1 MHQQPDIY
9 ARLQDTALS
18 DYFRNAGDKL
28 VDESAVMSLAINSIL
43 QSEGHLNNKAI
54 ILWLIQALET
64 TDDVVTADVIRKRWR
79 LSLATPWTISN
90 VATLLARR
98 DNAFSAEPV
107 RSEQKTSLRRGFL
120 YLMAVQWALTTTHIG
135 PCPTA

>member
-1 MHQQPDIY
+1 MLISL
-9 ARLQDTALS
+9 AALS

-64 TDDVVTADVIRKRWR
+64 TDDVVTADVIRK
-79 LSLATPWTISN
+79 
-90 VATLLARR
+90 TLEIVVGYTM
-98 DNAFSAEPV
+98 DD
-107 RSEQKTSLRRGFL
+107 
-120 YLMAVQWALTTTHIG
+120 I
-135 PCPTA
+135 

>member
-90 VATLLARR
+90 VVTLLARQ

>member
-98 DNAFSAEPV
+98 TTPSPQSLSALSKKP
-107 RSEQKTSLRRGFL
+107 R
-120 YLMAVQWALTTTHIG
+120 
-135 PCPTA
+135 

>member
-9 ARLQDTALS
+9 AGLQDTALS

-54 ILWLIQALET
+54 ILWLIQALESM
-64 TDDVVTADVIRKRWR
+64 VTADVIRK
-79 LSLATPWTISN
+79 
-90 VATLLARR
+90 TLEIVVGYTM
-98 DNAFSAEPV
+98 DD
-107 RSEQKTSLRRGFL
+107 
-120 YLMAVQWALTTTHIG
+120 I
-135 PCPTA
+135 